1 MSDAFDLKTAR
12 ARKKFTS
19 LTINTSHDR
28 FEIPVFIVNGKQDGP
43 TFTII
48 GGEHGTE
55 VTAPEII
62 RRFIE
67 GLNPEEISGRIVGIP
82 VANPPA
88 MRTKQHS
95 FPYDKWVWWSELN
108 DLNRAWPGQSDGT
121 PAECITHAL
130 FNHILLKSNAVISIH
145 STNYTHYVEA
155 DLSSRASRKL
165 CLDFGRIALVRYT
178 NASERTSFKAPLN
191 YGIPS
196 MLIEYAPLR
205 HVNHK
210 VIDDALIGLENLLV
224 ALKMK
229 RGKIRK
235 IKDQFI
241 VACAQ
246 GMRIERINAID
257 DGVLAREK
265 PWGSHVR
272 KGELIGYIHD
282 LYKYRKIQ
290 EIRAPIEGIL
300 LSTGPK
306 PAHQATFF
314 MHTDSV
320 CRGECVAEIMAFDK
334 HIVNRNGDEWRDKLL
349 AAPF

>member
-1 MSDAFDLKTAR
+1 MNHSFALKAGR
-12 ARKKFTS
+12 SQKRFTS

-28 FEIPVFIVNGKQDGP
+28 FEIPIFIVRGKKDGP
-43 TFTII
+43 TLTII

-67 GLNPEEISGRIVGIP
+67 GINPEELSGGVIGIP

-108 DLNRAWPGQSDGT
+108 DLNRAWPGQPDGT

-130 FNHILLKSNAVISIH
+130 FNQVLLKSNAVISIH

-178 NASERTSFKAPLN
+178 NAPGRTSFKAPLK

-205 HVNHK
+205 HVNHN

-224 ALKMK
+224 SMEMK
-229 RGKIRK
+229 CGKIRK

-241 VACAQ
+241 VAYAK
-246 GMRIERINAID
+246 GLRIERVDAID
-257 DGVLAREK
+257 DGILVRGK
-265 PWGSHVR
+265 PWGSHMR
-272 KGELIGYIHD
+272 KGELIGHIYD
-282 LYKYRKIQ
+282 LYKYRRIQ
-290 EIRAPIEGIL
+290 EIKAPIEGIL
-300 LSTGPK
+300 ISTGPN
-306 PAHQATFF
+306 PAHQSTFF

-320 CRGECVAEIMAFDK
+320 CRGECVAEVMAFDR

-349 AAPF
+349 ATPS